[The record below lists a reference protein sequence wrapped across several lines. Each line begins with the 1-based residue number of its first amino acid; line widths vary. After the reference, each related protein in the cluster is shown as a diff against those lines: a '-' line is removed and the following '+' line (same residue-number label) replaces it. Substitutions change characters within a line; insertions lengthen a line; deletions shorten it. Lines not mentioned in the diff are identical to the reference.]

1 MRKLLFALLVLLGK
15 SVFSQEVPVK
25 FEIDNLRN
33 DNGSV
38 IVSVYRDAE
47 SFDEGIPEFRKTI
60 SKKENME
67 NGSFNAQLLLPPG
80 VYGLVFLDDEDGDGE
95 MSNNLIGLPKEGFGF
110 SNFYLSGFKKP
121 KFSDFSFRLT
131 GDTEKLQV
139 RLRYL

>member
-1 MRKLLFALLVLLGK
+1 MRKLLFALIVLYSK
-15 SVFSQEVPVK
+15 SIFSQEVPVK

-38 IVSVYRDAE
+38 IVSVYKDAE
-47 SFDEGIPEFRKTI
+47 SFDEGIPEFHKTI

-80 VYGLVFLDDEDGDGE
+80 IYGLVFLDDENGDGE

-131 GDTEKLQV
+131 EDTEKLQV